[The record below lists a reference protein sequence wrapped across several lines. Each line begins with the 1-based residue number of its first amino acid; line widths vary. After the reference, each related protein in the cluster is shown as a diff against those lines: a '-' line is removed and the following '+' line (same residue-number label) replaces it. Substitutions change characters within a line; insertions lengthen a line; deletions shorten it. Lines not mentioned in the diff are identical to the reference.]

1 MISSAHHDRNVCSI
15 NEPDLASQ
23 SNTDPTTAAKQWM
36 QFMQPFAGKAT
47 LVSPAITN
55 GPPPSMGTGWMDSFL
70 SECAKLGCQ
79 VDAIAAHIYAD
90 AGNADYF
97 KSYISG
103 LGKYNKPVLMTEI
116 GTSSGSASQQQALVQ
131 ELVPFL
137 DGLDTVSHYAWFM
150 AGQNILVNGDGSLTA
165 LGQAYQSA

>member
-1 MISSAHHDRNVCSI
+1 
-15 NEPDLASQ
+15 
-23 SNTDPTTAAKQWM
+23 M

-70 SECAKLGCQ
+70 AECDKLGCQ

-90 AGNADYF
+90 ASNADYY

-116 GTSSGSASQQQALVQ
+116 GTSSGSIEPST
-131 ELVPFL
+131 E
-137 DGLDTVSHYAWFM
+137 M
-150 AGQNILVNGDGSLTA
+150 
-165 LGQAYQSA
+165 

>member
-1 MISSAHHDRNVCSI
+1 
-15 NEPDLASQ
+15 
-23 SNTDPTTAAKQWM
+23 M

-90 AGNADYF
+90 AGNTDYF